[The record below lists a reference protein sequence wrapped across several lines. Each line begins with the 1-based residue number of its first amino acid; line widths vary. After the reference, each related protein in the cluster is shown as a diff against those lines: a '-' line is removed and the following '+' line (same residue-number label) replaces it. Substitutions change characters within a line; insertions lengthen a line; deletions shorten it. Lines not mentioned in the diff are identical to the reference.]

1 MDGFRVGR
9 VDGLTGCIGKL
20 RCGRDVRDVRILLL
34 KQKGCGEY
42 FPLLRIL
49 SIMSMGKKKKPAK
62 FQEMRS
68 STCLFYPTNTEESL
82 V

>member
-49 SIMSMGKKKKPAK
+49 SIMSMGEKKKTRQVPRDEI
-62 FQEMRS
+62 FNMFVLS
-68 STCLFYPTNTEESL
+68 N
-82 V
+82 